1 MGYSA
6 DDVEQIHE
14 RPRDQ
19 RVQVDSRTYTVSR
32 CFLRRE
38 VRGADVIACTV
49 DRKRCRSMHDEII
62 NLSSVDYYLLIIFNI
77 LGANKLPSINR
88 GWVSRDGSRAR
99 DRFLDSSD
107 SAQKVSLQSFD
118 ISLYVCT
125 VRFFFF
131 LFFSSVSNSRF
142 HSRCENS
149 GSSFPEPSRAVLSR
163 REMRY

>member
-1 MGYSA
+1 
-6 DDVEQIHE
+6 
-14 RPRDQ
+14 
-19 RVQVDSRTYTVSR
+19 
-32 CFLRRE
+32 
-38 VRGADVIACTV
+38 
-49 DRKRCRSMHDEII
+49 MHDEII
-62 NLSSVDYYLLIIFNI
+62 NLPSVDYYLLIIFNI

-118 ISLYVCT
+118 IYVCT

-131 LFFSSVSNSRF
+131 LSFSSVSNSRF

-149 GSSFPEPSRAVLSR
+149 GSFFPKPSRAVLSR